1 MTATLLTVALA
12 LIFDGLLRLL
22 ERLVTLGPCQRRSL
36 MDGVMSVWQWLTDP
50 AHWTGPD
57 GIPIRTLQT
66 LYISAVAM
74 IIAIAS
80 HSRSA

>member
-1 MTATLLTVALA
+1 
-12 LIFDGLLRLL
+12 
-22 ERLVTLGPCQRRSL
+22 

-57 GIPIRTLQT
+57 GIPVRTLQT

-74 IIAIAS
+74 IIAIALAFPIVKS
-80 HSRSA
+80 TRVIFTNRLPFFFCFFHVSFA